1 MDEEDWKGLEVHGW
15 RTLEV
20 VEGDWKGLE
29 VHGWRTLGVGE
40 GDWKGFSGK
49 EGFGPAVCFGVG
61 GRGWGGV
68 ERQIEPLQRRKVK
81 ALLVITDANKTP

>member
-1 MDEEDWKGLEVHGW
+1 MGW
-15 RTLEV
+15 
-20 VEGDWKGLE
+20 GILE

-61 GRGWGGV
+61 GGAGEGLNGRLNPCKG
-68 ERQIEPLQRRKVK
+68 EKSRLC
-81 ALLVITDANKTP
+81 L